1 LIIENVGHDKRT
13 VRRYTELMIMYRRIW
28 SKNRNVYL
36 IVKPDTPTL
45 EKFDVPEI
53 KVGRK

>member
-1 LIIENVGHDKRT
+1 

>member
-1 LIIENVGHDKRT
+1 
-13 VRRYTELMIMYRRIW
+13 
-28 SKNRNVYL
+28 VYL

-53 KVGRK
+53 KVERK